1 MGQLPQGSGVAILLE
16 GQALRAC
23 PCVQVQMMAQ
33 CDFGRWPL
41 LHGMRTVPMDGV
53 VKSVAWN
60 PHSHHLPGGRGSV
73 REAQGARGRVGDR
86 PMPEDLHL
94 TLTVGRTRCCC

>member
-1 MGQLPQGSGVAILLE
+1 
-16 GQALRAC
+16 
-23 PCVQVQMMAQ
+23 
-33 CDFGRWPL
+33 
-41 LHGMRTVPMDGV
+41 MDGV

-60 PHSHHLPGGRGSV
+60 PHPTICLVAVAVCVRPRVPGVGL
-73 REAQGARGRVGDR
+73 GDR

>member
-1 MGQLPQGSGVAILLE
+1 
-16 GQALRAC
+16 
-23 PCVQVQMMAQ
+23 
-33 CDFGRWPL
+33 
-41 LHGMRTVPMDGV
+41 MRTVPVDGV

-60 PHSHHLPGGRGSV
+60 PHPTICLVAVAVCVRPRVPGVGW
-73 REAQGARGRVGDR
+73 GDR